1 MSLSFAHPFVLF
13 LLLLPAWL
21 LTRIWRQH
29 GPRVALPFDHAGG
42 KSGRGWRVM
51 LDLGESLAPI
61 LLAIVVVILAGPQK
75 LGEPKSER
83 MLTNIEFCVDVSGS
97 MISPFGEGTRYD
109 ASMKAIDDFLARRS
123 GDAFGLTF
131 FANNVLQWVP
141 LTSDPSALRCAPPFM
156 KPENGVPWMQGT
168 LVGKALRE
176 SKKTLA
182 DREEGDRMIVLVTD
196 GFSADLNNGND
207 ATIAEELKKE
217 GITVFIIHVA
227 ETEAPPQMAVIASIT
242 GGEVFS
248 VGDPAGL
255 DAVFQR
261 IDAMKQ
267 TRMKKTVAETL
278 DDYGSYCQA
287 GLATLGALVAVSLFG
302 LRYTPW

>member
-1 MSLSFAHPFVLF
+1 MSLSFAHPWA
-13 LLLLPAWL
+13 LLLLFAPAWL
-21 LTRIWRQH
+21 LVRIWRQH
-29 GPRVALPFDHAGG
+29 GPRVALPFDHGQGSSG
-42 KSGRGWRVM
+42 KRWRAA
-51 LDLGESLAPI
+51 LDLGESLAPV
-61 LLAIVVVILAGPQK
+61 LLGIVVVILAGPQR
-75 LGEPKSER
+75 LGEPKTER

-109 ASMKAIDDFLARRS
+109 ASMKAIDEFLANRS

-131 FANNVLQWVP
+131 FANNVLRWVP

-176 SKKTLA
+176 CRKTLA
-182 DREEGDRMIVLVTD
+182 EREEGDRMIVLVTD
-196 GFSADLNNGND
+196 GVSADLNNGND
-207 ATIAEELKKE
+207 AAIAEELKKD

-227 ETEAPPQMAVIASIT
+227 EGDAPPQMAVIASMT

-255 DAVFQR
+255 ESVFRR

-267 TRMKKTVAETL
+267 AKLKKTVAETL
-278 DDYGSYCQA
+278 DDFGPYALA
-287 GLATLGALVAVSLFG
+287 GLATLGLMAATSLFG

>member
-1 MSLSFAHPFVLF
+1 MSLSFAHPFALAF
-13 LLLLPAWL
+13 LLVPAWL
-21 LTRIWRQH
+21 LARIWRQH
-29 GPRVALPFDHAGG
+29 GPRVAVPFDHGG
-42 KSGRGWRVM
+42 GPSGRGWRAG
-51 LDLGESLAPI
+51 LDLGESLGPI
-61 LLAIVVVILAGPQK
+61 LLAIVVVILAGPQR

-83 MLTNIEFCVDVSGS
+83 MLTNIEFCVDVSAS
-97 MISPFGEGTRYD
+97 MISPFGDGTRYD
-109 ASMKAIDDFLARRS
+109 ASMKAIDDFLAKRS

-131 FANNVLQWVP
+131 FANNVIQWVP

-176 SKKTLA
+176 CKKTLA
-182 DREEGDRMIVLVTD
+182 EREEGDRMVVLVTD

-207 ATIAEELKKE
+207 ATIAEELKKD

-255 DAVFQR
+255 DSVFKR
-261 IDAMKQ
+261 IDSMKQ
-267 TRMKKTVAETL
+267 AKLKKTVAETL
-278 DDYGSYCQA
+278 DDFGPYCLA
-287 GLATLGALVAVSLFG
+287 GLSTLGLLAAISLSG